1 VNRRRTASHARSH
14 LKRLSPL
21 IPCVVALLLA
31 VCSGVFLFSNAIS
44 SELTSAIVSSGL
56 DPLRAQLIAALML
69 TSGAACL
76 GATLGGR
83 REGTLLGAEIIFCC
97 GYLAGFIQLEL
108 QPVSDP
114 GGRLEPLN
122 HGALIQTVLILLAL
136 AFLSAFVGAAVGAAL
151 RDVLLDPPVQLV
163 RSLRRH
169 FTPSY
174 EGPRISNKETAILA
188 SPSRTGT
195 KDLRSWFCVGL
206 MIVCLVLAGRSADL
220 FLFSPEVGLHTASN
234 VPQVNRMSVHG
245 TLVRESLVSPA
256 LGGQRRAFLVYLPPS
271 YTLPQARTTRY
282 PTLYLLHGTP
292 GQMSDWITGGKID
305 ESADLLIATGKL
317 RELILILPD
326 GNGRAGAT
334 GEWGDSF
341 DRRQRIET
349 SVAFDLVAYV
359 DQHYRTLADATH
371 RGIGGLSMGGFGA
384 MNIAVHHPD
393 VFGTVISLGGYY
405 RAEGVIWGKNEAYLH
420 ENSPIEVFPRTERA
434 WKLHIYLGAATQDQ
448 PYYGNTR
455 EFMRVL
461 DALHIPYHF
470 DLQPGYHSWRVWQVQ
485 VYHALAWITWG

>member
-1 VNRRRTASHARSH
+1 
-14 LKRLSPL
+14 
-21 IPCVVALLLA
+21 VVALLLA
-31 VCSGVFLFSNAIS
+31 VFSGVFLFSNTIR

-83 REGTLLGAEIIFCC
+83 REGTLLGTEIIFCY

-136 AFLSAFVGAAVGAAL
+136 AFLSAFVGDAVGAAL
-151 RDVLLDPPVQLV
+151 KDVLLDPPVQLV
-163 RSLRRH
+163 RSLWRH
-169 FTPSY
+169 FTRGH
-174 EGPRISNKETAILA
+174 EGPTISNNGTAILA
-188 SPSRTGT
+188 SRTRTCT
-195 KDLRSWFCVGL
+195 KGLGSWFCAGL
-206 MIVCLVLAGRSADL
+206 MIVCLVLASRSADL
-220 FLFSPEVGLHTASN
+220 FLFSPEAGLHTASN
-234 VPQVNRMSVHG
+234 VPQENRMPVHG
-245 TLVRESLVSPA
+245 TIVRENLVSPA
-256 LGGQRRAFLVYLPPS
+256 LGGQRRSFLVYLPPS
-271 YTLPQARTTRY
+271 YTLPQSRTTHY

-292 GQMSDWITGGKID
+292 GQMSDWITGGKVD
-305 ESADLLIATGKL
+305 ESADLLIATGKM
-317 RELILILPD
+317 RELIVILPD

-334 GEWGDSF
+334 SEWGDSF
-341 DRRQRIET
+341 DHRQRIET
-349 SVAFDLVAYV
+349 SVAFDLIAYV
-359 DQHYRTLADATH
+359 DRHYRTLADAAH

-393 VFGTVISLGGYY
+393 IFGTVISLGGYY
-405 RAEGVIWGKNEAYLH
+405 RAEGGIWGKNGAYLH
-420 ENSPIEVFPRTERA
+420 ENSPIEIFPRMERA

-485 VYHALAWITWG
+485 MYHALAWITWG